1 MASRALLPA
10 RIIDQDRVVS
20 IASIVSGPGLACVFK
35 MHGKSDAPDLPTNS
49 ELHAPPA
56 DGAGGHAR
64 LLSGIGSGNAFF
76 RIKRTKDPAWVPAN
90 LARQTAPSRRLE
102 DGADGDGGRPM
113 EDKSPRHSKNTRR
126 ERDPFHAWASQATK
140 FSALLQTG
148 SRIHSALG
156 GTSQAFF
163 GPSARS
169 IAFSAAATASARLDA

>member
-113 EDKSPRHSKNTRR
+113 EDKSPPTLRIRGGSAIRFTHGRHKPTNFRRSSKPAR
-126 ERDPFHAWASQATK
+126 EFIPPWAERAK
-140 FSALLQTG
+140 LFSDRAPG
-148 SRIHSALG
+148 R
-156 GTSQAFF
+156 
-163 GPSARS
+163 
-169 IAFSAAATASARLDA
+169 